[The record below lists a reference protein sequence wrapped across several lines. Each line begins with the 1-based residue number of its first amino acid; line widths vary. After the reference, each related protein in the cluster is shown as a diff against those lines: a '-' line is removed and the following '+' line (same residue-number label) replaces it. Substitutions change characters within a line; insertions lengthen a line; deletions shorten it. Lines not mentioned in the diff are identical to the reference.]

1 MFILCLSLLALTPQ
15 VGWADDDY
23 NPQNPGNPEAPT
35 EKYTLQLKAD
45 PAGAGSFNMDMTS
58 KVEADSHQWIYAYI
72 NSNYKF
78 VYWSDEKGDTLSKEY
93 SFYYTMLSMM

>member
-1 MFILCLSLLALTPQ
+1 MNRLYRMFVLCLSLLALTPQ

-45 PAGAGSFNMDMTS
+45 PAGAGSFNIDMTS
-58 KVEADSHQWIYAYI
+58 KVEADSHQWIYAYD
-72 NSNYKF
+72 NYN
-78 VYWSDEKGDTLSKEY
+78 
-93 SFYYTMLSMM
+93 

>member
-45 PAGAGSFNMDMTS
+45 PAGAG
-58 KVEADSHQWIYAYI
+58 
-72 NSNYKF
+72 
-78 VYWSDEKGDTLSKEY
+78 
-93 SFYYTMLSMM
+93 